1 MRFKEGDSMAAALG
15 PLLILTMA
23 AFMPLAALGLE
34 LREYAKV
41 GLSYALPGIDGSLKY
56 LRSDKMDYGTYF
68 GELFSRA
75 GLDGPIGMLTMA
87 QRSGDWG
94 GSALSTLL
102 GPTAELTDKIL
113 RSGPI
118 DGAYS
123 RMNSPQDQAGILLGI
138 GAVARTVL

>member
-1 MRFKEGDSMAAALG
+1 MG
-15 PLLILTMA
+15 PILILTMA

-56 LRSDKMDYGTYF
+56 LKSDSMDYGTYF

-94 GSALSTLL
+94 GSALATLL

-113 RSGPI
+113 RDGPI
-118 DGAYS
+118 DGAYT